1 MIELTDEILNKY
13 IDGELD
19 SGVMMQVQEQ
29 LKNSEIDKK
38 RLAILQAI
46 HKELKKIETIE
57 VKNDFTSLVM
67 DKLIR
72 KVKAKKKDRLFI
84 FSISS
89 IFLVSS
95 LAIIVYSL
103 VLIAGSSTGG
113 NADSQNINNYI
124 NYFVHILTSVKN
136 LLTSQNISI
145 IGSIFS
151 FGLLITG
158 YFFFENLRQSKRRL
172 SKLH

>member
-13 IDGELD
+13 IDRELE
-19 SGVMMQVQEQ
+19 SGDMRRVQEQ
-29 LKNSEIDKK
+29 LKNSEIDRK
-38 RLAILQAI
+38 RLAALQAV
-46 HKELKKIETIE
+46 HKELKKMKTIE
-57 VKNDFTSLVM
+57 VKNGFTSLVM
-67 DKLIR
+67 DKVIR

-84 FSISS
+84 FSVSS
-89 IFLVSS
+89 IFLILS
-95 LAIIVYSL
+95 LAIIGYAL
-103 VLIAGSSTGG
+103 VLIVGSSTGG
-113 NADSQNINNYI
+113 NADNQSINNYI
-124 NYFVHILTSVKN
+124 NYFVHILNSAKE

-151 FGLLITG
+151 LGLLITG